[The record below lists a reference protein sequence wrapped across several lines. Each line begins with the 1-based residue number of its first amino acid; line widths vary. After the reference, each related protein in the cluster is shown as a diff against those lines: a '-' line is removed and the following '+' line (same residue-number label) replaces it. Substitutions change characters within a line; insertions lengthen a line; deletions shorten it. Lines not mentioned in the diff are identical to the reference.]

1 MSTVAQI
8 LRLKADQTMHTIS
21 PDASVFDAISM
32 LAEKNIGALPVVKD
46 GKVVG
51 MISERNYSRKVAL
64 AGRSSRDTSV
74 ADIMDTDVLYV
85 GPENTREECM
95 ALMSEKRIRHLVV
108 VNNGEL
114 AGVISIGDVVKDTI
128 AEQEFVIQQLEHY
141 IAGDRG

>member
-64 AGRSSRDTSV
+64 AGRSSRDTPV

>member
-64 AGRSSRDTSV
+64 AGRSSRDTPV

-95 ALMSEKRIRHLVV
+95 ALRSEKRIRHLVV

-114 AGVISIGDVVKDTI
+114 AGVISIGDVVKDTL

>member
-64 AGRSSRDTSV
+64 AGRSSRDTPV

-128 AEQEFVIQQLEHY
+128 AEQEFVIQQLEQY